1 MFDIGKVQPC
11 GEPIVKQRCYEME
24 ILKEQVFTNKDQVN
38 GGQLILQW
46 NELLPFIA
54 DEMDSEESCPI
65 LTF

>member
-1 MFDIGKVQPC
+1 
-11 GEPIVKQRCYEME
+11 ME
-24 ILKEQVFTNKDQVN
+24 ILKERVFTNKDQVN

-54 DEMDSEESCPI
+54 DEMDSGESCPI